1 MRIEYLWLLTYIMI
15 REFESKQDECLV
27 ILMEECAELIQT
39 CSKLI
44 RKNEKSSVE
53 FTMEVGDVIAMLHIA
68 HELGMYDETEVLQR
82 AAVKK
87 TKLKK
92 WSNLYNETD

>member
-1 MRIEYLWLLTYIMI
+1 MI
-15 REFESKQDECLV
+15 RKFDSKEEECLV
-27 ILMEECAELIQT
+27 ILMEECAELIQSS
-39 CSKLI
+39 SKLI
-44 RKNEKSSVE
+44 RRNEKNSVD

-68 HELGMYDETEVLQR
+68 HELGMYDETKVLER

-92 WSNLYNETD
+92 WSNLYNEEVVQP